1 MKLFG
6 WNIFGGDK
14 VRTPKSGEAKSRS
27 MDPSLAAWVRG
38 EETSSPRTL
47 GCAFAQV
54 GWVYRAISVIAEQVA
69 SIPFSFAAIAE
80 GKDRITT
87 GRLHDFY
94 QQPHPRM
101 SGFDYWEA
109 RVMWLM
115 LRGECFRYPVF

>member
-6 WNIFGGDK
+6 WNIFGEEKGPA
-14 VRTPKSGEAKSRS
+14 PKSGEAKSRS
-27 MDPSLAAWVRG
+27 MDPSLAAWARG
-38 EETSSPRTL
+38 EETSSPRAL
-47 GCAFAQV
+47 GDPFGQV
-54 GWVYRAISVIAEQVA
+54 GWVHRAISIIAEQVA

-87 GRLHDFY
+87 GRLHEFY

-109 RVMWLM
+109 
-115 LRGECFRYPVF
+115 